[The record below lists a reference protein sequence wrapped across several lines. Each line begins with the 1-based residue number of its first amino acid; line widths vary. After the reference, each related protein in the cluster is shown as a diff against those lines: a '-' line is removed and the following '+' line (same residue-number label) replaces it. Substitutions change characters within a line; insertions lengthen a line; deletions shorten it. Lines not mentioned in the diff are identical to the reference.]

1 MLLLIELG
9 YSRRYVERRM
19 DVWYEYVCNWTANI
33 LLTYM
38 VGLAIRAGFYC
49 NKLAVA
55 CRRSVGVWCVLKSGD
70 FIGE

>member
-38 VGLAIRAGFYC
+38 VGLAIRAGFIAI
-49 NKLAVA
+49 NWQS
-55 CRRSVGVWCVLKSGD
+55 RVGVVLVCGVY
-70 FIGE
+70 